1 MICFNNGRIYRF
13 DLNPQRTGLVLS
25 GVLADKI
32 ANTDSETQSVIF
44 GEGFDGVTDLK
55 VGVGDGYLYVL
66 SINNGALYKIL
77 PKAGLTA
84 FNDEFNQERE
94 QGEEEEDDNELSNL
108 LEELG
113 IPIANNDN
121 DENSVD
127 PSNHFP

>member
-1 MICFNNGRIYRF
+1 
-13 DLNPQRTGLVLS
+13 
-25 GVLADKI
+25 
-32 ANTDSETQSVIF
+32 
-44 GEGFDGVTDLK
+44 
-55 VGVGDGYLYVL
+55 L

-77 PKAGLTA
+77 PQAGLTA